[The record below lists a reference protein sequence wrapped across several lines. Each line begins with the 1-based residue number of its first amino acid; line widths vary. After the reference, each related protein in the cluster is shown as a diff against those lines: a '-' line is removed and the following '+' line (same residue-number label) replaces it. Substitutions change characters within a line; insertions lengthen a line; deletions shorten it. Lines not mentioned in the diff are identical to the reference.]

1 MDRFIALEN
10 INHFRERLMSEINTT
25 LRSTLQR
32 LLLQEE
38 DKLAKDLGLLDDLAR
53 EIVHHVSKA
62 GRRHETG
69 SERKLRKLEL
79 AIWAAVDFQEDRPR
93 PQLIAGKQHV

>member
-1 MDRFIALEN
+1 VDRFTAREN
-10 INHFRERLMSEINTT
+10 IKHFRGRIMSKADPTV
-25 LRSTLQR
+25 RSILQR
-32 LLLQEE
+32 LLVEE
-38 DKLAKDLGLLDDLAR
+38 ENKLAKDLGLLDDLAR